1 MRRTNQFERTDRD
14 ITNALFQIMT
24 EKPFEKITVQNII
37 DEAKINRS
45 TFYQHFPDK
54 YAILER
60 VQESVVAEMTD
71 LITNTIQKSSMDF
84 DAINALLYDYIIPKK
99 DLILRLFSI
108 KTEQFD
114 LKERMIDLYMEQL
127 TSDTKR
133 LNKLELRLTAIM
145 IVELLEDYL
154 KKSDTDREF
163 AQYMLNTFL
172 HITTYFFRIDHI
184 KNAEQSILDAIV
196 AIRES

>member
-84 DAINALLYDYIIPKK
+84 DDINALLYDYIIPKK

>member
-84 DAINALLYDYIIPKK
+84 DDINALL
-99 DLILRLFSI
+99 
-108 KTEQFD
+108 
-114 LKERMIDLYMEQL
+114 
-127 TSDTKR
+127 
-133 LNKLELRLTAIM
+133 
-145 IVELLEDYL
+145 
-154 KKSDTDREF
+154 
-163 AQYMLNTFL
+163 
-172 HITTYFFRIDHI
+172 
-184 KNAEQSILDAIV
+184 
-196 AIRES
+196 

>member
-14 ITNALFQIMT
+14 ITNALFQILT
-24 EKPFEKITVQNII
+24 EKSFEKITVQNII

-60 VQESVVAEMTD
+60 VQESVVSEMTN
-71 LITNTIQKSSMDF
+71 LITNTINKNNMDF
-84 DAINALLYDYIIPKK
+84 DDINALLYEYIIPKR
-99 DLILRLFSI
+99 DVMLRLFSI
-108 KTEQFD
+108 KTEQFN
-114 LKERMIDLYMEQL
+114 LKERMIDLYMEHL
-127 TSDTKR
+127 SFDTKK
-133 LNKLELRLTAIM
+133 LNDMELRLTAIM

-154 KKSDTDREF
+154 KKGDTDKEF

-172 HITTYFFRIDHI
+172 HITTYFFRVDHV
-184 KNAEQSILDAIV
+184 KNAEKTILDTIV
-196 AIRES
+196 AMRK